1 MDFWSFIVRRKWI
14 IFSIWLIFIALMS
27 ISALNYTKFISYNQ
41 ENNLPSNSD
50 SVIAQNILKNLNND
64 SLILIVNLNPMN
76 LNSSEVF
83 MLQRE
88 LVNLPYIYRV
98 DSLFSEYA
106 SFLGNVL
113 GNETMGI
120 NLVKEYGLK
129 GIPSFILYRFVSN
142 DNSSF
147 LMIITLNVSSDYH
160 LSNGETPSQ
169 YLFPTIEHIVS
180 KYFNSYYITGN
191 GVIQYEIQQ
200 LTSQSGFAFGL
211 IFIVLAIA
219 VGLTLYTYKA
229 SLLSLVFA
237 SFSTLIG
244 YTSIFLSGLLIGR
257 IDYVVNYTLTA
268 VLLGITTDYLVF
280 ILGRFREEL
289 REGKDVRRAVI
300 DASRRAGKAVLV
312 SGLTVGISLSTFSLI
327 PGFLSWGIVLVISIL
342 IAVLL
347 MVTFLPSLMAIAGNK
362 LFSKKGL
369 GKIVDKSSL
378 FYKTSLF
385 SIERSYLVV
394 AIILALAIPSIFM
407 FFNLPTTYD
416 FSSGLPSNLEGVKAL
431 NFLYQHFGSNLYP
444 VFVIVNGSGRNLE
457 NTSEFLISIH
467 GFSKGFGPYLLGNE
481 VVQNNISRY
490 RAGEY
495 YYYIIYLNYSPYS
508 REALNAVQQLR
519 EKGFIVGGI
528 TSSVIDQENI
538 NSFYYPLLEVL
549 ITLTV
554 ALILGI
560 SFKSIKYP
568 LISISGILISIS
580 WTTSIIYFIFR
591 VLLNQE
597 IIYLIPVIL
606 FVILMSLGN
615 DYSVFIISRVEEVID
630 EGLETGVPRAFSR
643 TGKIVTSLGI
653 ILALSLGV
661 LALIPVAFLQQLGL
675 AFLVSLF
682 IDTFIIRNFYFPA
695 MIKLLRRVR

>member
-1 MDFWSFIVRRKWI
+1 M
-14 IFSIWLIFIALMS
+14 
-27 ISALNYTKFISYNQ
+27 
-41 ENNLPSNSD
+41 
-50 SVIAQNILKNLNND
+50 
-64 SLILIVNLNPMN
+64 
-76 LNSSEVF
+76 
-83 MLQRE
+83 
-88 LVNLPYIYRV
+88 
-98 DSLFSEYA
+98 
-106 SFLGNVL
+106 
-113 GNETMGI
+113 
-120 NLVKEYGLK
+120 
-129 GIPSFILYRFVSN
+129 
-142 DNSSF
+142 
-147 LMIITLNVSSDYH
+147 
-160 LSNGETPSQ
+160 
-169 YLFPTIEHIVS
+169 
-180 KYFNSYYITGN
+180 
-191 GVIQYEIQQ
+191 IQYEIQQ

>member
-98 DSLFSEYA
+98 DSPFSEYA

-327 PGFLSWGIVLVISIL
+327 PGFLSWGVVLVISIL